1 MQMIDEKMVS
11 PRRFVF
17 AAALALVLC
26 AVCVGGVSG
35 ADGWDGT
42 ADTSWYKSNEDT
54 FTITTAEQLA
64 GLASLVNAGNTFS
77 GKRVILGN
85 DIVLNPDLS
94 LGEENLLEWGSIGTA
109 ASPFAGTFDGMGY
122 TISGLYQRISRNG
135 EIGGLFGVVSGM
147 ITGVTLAN
155 SKMIV
160 DGRNVTLGSLVGVLK
175 EDGGNV
181 NNCKVTETVEIISD
195 YEDFDWGTLLDYFLS
210 LKWWKVGEMI
220 ESTFGSYTIGGVVG
234 QNDGVVTSDVSA
246 AVIDKNLQ
254 NTYFG
259 NCQYGAVVGSGN
271 TVAPGVTTYTITATC
286 GDYGNISSPGEV
298 LYEKGKSVTYYFT
311 PDSNYVV
318 ADVIVDGEVKQSG
331 PEVDSYTFDSLS
343 ADHTIQVTFRALP
356 VYNIDPDPLTIS
368 NETNKGASVFSVS
381 KIYPGY
387 HVKVTIS
394 SVNFAGDSFQLIHQD
409 DPQYI
414 IPYTL
419 IQGSTPL
426 TNKAVI
432 TFNSNTSVTLTAEV
446 TEEPTV
452 AGEYSDILTF
462 TFEEVK
468 DTA

>member
-35 ADGWDGT
+35 ADW
-42 ADTSWYKSNEDT
+42 ADSADISWYDANEDT

-85 DIVLNPDLS
+85 DIVLNPDM
-94 LGEENLLEWGSIGTA
+94 GEKDLLEWVSIGTA

-122 TISGLYQRISRNG
+122 TISGLYQRISGEG

-160 DGRNVTLGSLVGVLK
+160 DGRDVILGSLVGVLN
-175 EDGGNV
+175 DGGNV
-181 NNCKVTETVEIISD
+181 NNCKVTETVEIIAE
-195 YEDFDWGTLLDYFLS
+195 YEDFDWGTLLIYVFTNWG
-210 LKWWKVGEMI
+210 KAREMI
-220 ESTFGSYTIGGVVG
+220 DSAFGSYTIGGVVG
-234 QNDGVVTSDVSA
+234 QNNGVVTSDVSA
-246 AVIDKNLQ
+246 AVVDKNIQ
-254 NTYFG
+254 KTYFG
-259 NCQYGAVVGSGN
+259 DCQYGAVVGSGN

-286 GDYGNISSPGEV
+286 GDYGAISSPGEV
-298 LYEKGKSVTYYFT
+298 LYEKGQSVTYYFT

-318 ADVIVDGEVKQSG
+318 ADVIVDGEVRQSG
-331 PEVDSYTFDSLS
+331 PEVDSYTFDSL
-343 ADHTIQVTFRALP
+343 AANHAIHVTFRALP
-356 VYNIDPDPLTIS
+356 TYNINPDPLTIS
-368 NETNKGASVFSVS
+368 NETNKGGSAFSVS
-381 KIYPGY
+381 NIYPGY

-394 SVNFAGDSFQLIHQD
+394 SVNFAGGSFQLILQD
-409 DPQYI
+409 APQYK

-419 IQGSTPL
+419 TQGSNRL
-426 TNKAVI
+426 KNESVI
-432 TFNSNTSVTLTAEV
+432 TFTSDTSVTLTAEV
-446 TEEPTV
+446 TGKPTV